1 MLFLRYDVDISNHK
15 SDAGITQKGD
25 IYYTLNGVDYNFI
38 WILMTCLSHIVQ
50 KESHIVHFQNH
61 VFTLYPFCAYNAFTA
76 QQVVHHRWSL
86 NNPSW
91 LSK

>member
-1 MLFLRYDVDISNHK
+1 
-15 SDAGITQKGD
+15 
-25 IYYTLNGVDYNFI
+25 
-38 WILMTCLSHIVQ
+38 MTCLSHIVQ